1 MASVIDQIDLY
12 LKKLSDSKQDSKQE
26 EFLKGLYSIYISP
39 GYLEN
44 RTSFDYCGFRINAT
58 IFRPIAYK
66 YVQLHPES
74 PEIEEKFYRV
84 KRAEAIKFLHID
96 VTEYEHQFNRFL
108 NGETLTS
115 AEKGKA
121 EKFANQYATSKESR
135 QYRQVKASMKAP
147 VVKNTKAAIAYRK
160 FCECGYTGDFFAL
173 CKDLKVSRAKLV
185 ILPLQYIETELKG
198 AEKEEAIKKNLH
210 TMRQFIEQLQQVEH
224 DKKVQDAKTLL
235 EGVLATDARDISALC
250 KQLSISREEIEKALD
265 CLKDENH
272 SDIQE
277 LLSQVAS
284 KYQMENILLS
294 SRIKK
299 VARIVKADAE
309 KGFPNSCYRML
320 EYALYIGQPT
330 GETLYEAK
338 KILPEEEYR
347 PFSKMVRLYDQYKQ
361 FSCLYHVGMVFQE
374 KRFHQEQDGSFTDS
388 VYQLN
393 DDEKQSI
400 LDFFKRHDIPFNY
413 TFYSVASKR
422 IKDGSFDPNGDLTL
436 DGKIFPSP
444 TEKVNQKNFD

>member
-39 GYLEN
+39 SYLEN

-74 PEIEEKFYRV
+74 PEIEEKFFRV
-84 KRAEAIKFLHID
+84 KKAEAIKFLHID

-121 EKFANQYATSKESR
+121 EKFANQYATSRESR

-160 FCECGYTGDFFAL
+160 FCECGYTDDFFAL

-272 SDIQE
+272 SGIQE

-413 TFYSVASKR
+413 TLYSVASKR

>member
-44 RTSFDYCGFRINAT
+44 RTSFDYCGFRINAI

-74 PEIEEKFYRV
+74 PEIEEKFFRV
-84 KRAEAIKFLHID
+84 KKAEAIKFLHID

-121 EKFANQYATSKESR
+121 EKFANQYATSRESR

-160 FCECGYTGDFFAL
+160 FCECGYTDDFFAL

-235 EGVLATDARDISALC
+235 EGVLATDAHDISALC

-347 PFSKMVRLYDQYKQ
+347 PFSKMIRLYDQYKQ

-413 TFYSVASKR
+413 TLYSVASKR

>member
-44 RTSFDYCGFRINAT
+44 RTSFDYCGFRISAT

-74 PEIEEKFYRV
+74 PEIEEKYFQV

-121 EKFANQYATSKESR
+121 EKFANQYATSRESR

-160 FCECGYTGDFFAL
+160 FCECGYTDDFFAL

-235 EGVLATDARDISALC
+235 EGVLATDAHDISALC

-272 SDIQE
+272 SNVQE

-330 GETLYEAK
+330 GETLYKAK

-374 KRFHQEQDGSFTDS
+374 KSFHQEQDGSFTDS

-393 DDEKQSI
+393 DEEKQSI

-413 TFYSVASKR
+413 TLYSVASKR

-436 DGKIFPSP
+436 DGKIFPNP

>member
-74 PEIEEKFYRV
+74 PEIEEKYFQV

-121 EKFANQYATSKESR
+121 EKFANQYATSRESR

-235 EGVLATDARDISALC
+235 EGVLATDAHDISALC

-272 SDIQE
+272 SDVQE

-413 TFYSVASKR
+413 TLYSVASKR
-422 IKDGSFDPNGDLTL
+422 IKDGSFDPNGDLNL

>member
-39 GYLEN
+39 SYLEN

-74 PEIEEKFYRV
+74 PEIEEKFFRV
-84 KRAEAIKFLHID
+84 KKAEAIKFLHID

-160 FCECGYTGDFFAL
+160 FCECGYTDDFFAL

-235 EGVLATDARDISALC
+235 EGVLATDAHDISALC
-250 KQLSISREEIEKALD
+250 KQLSISSEEIEKALD

-393 DDEKQSI
+393 DEEKQSI

-413 TFYSVASKR
+413 TLYSVASKR

>member
-250 KQLSISREEIEKALD
+250 KQLSISREEIGKALD

-272 SDIQE
+272 SDVQE

-347 PFSKMVRLYDQYKQ
+347 PFSKMVRLYDQHKQ

-413 TFYSVASKR
+413 TLYSVASKR

>member
-12 LKKLSDSKQDSKQE
+12 LKTLSDSKQDSKQE

-39 GYLEN
+39 SYLEN

-84 KRAEAIKFLHID
+84 KKAEAIKFLHSN
-96 VTEYEHQFNRFL
+96 VTEYERQFNRFL
-108 NGETLTS
+108 NGEKLTS
-115 AEKGKA
+115 SEKANAEKY
-121 EKFANQYATSKESR
+121 ANQYATSKESR

-277 LLSQVAS
+277 LLSQVAN

-347 PFSKMVRLYDQYKQ
+347 PFSKMLRLYDQYKQ

-413 TFYSVASKR
+413 TLYSVASKR

>member
-1 MASVIDQIDLY
+1 
-12 LKKLSDSKQDSKQE
+12 
-26 EFLKGLYSIYISP
+26 
-39 GYLEN
+39 
-44 RTSFDYCGFRINAT
+44 
-58 IFRPIAYK
+58 
-66 YVQLHPES
+66 
-74 PEIEEKFYRV
+74 
-84 KRAEAIKFLHID
+84 
-96 VTEYEHQFNRFL
+96 
-108 NGETLTS
+108 
-115 AEKGKA
+115 
-121 EKFANQYATSKESR
+121 
-135 QYRQVKASMKAP
+135 MKAP

-160 FCECGYTGDFFAL
+160 FCECGYTDDFFAL

-210 TMRQFIEQLQQVEH
+210 TMRQFIEQSQQVEH

-272 SDIQE
+272 SDVQE

-393 DDEKQSI
+393 DEEKQSI

-413 TFYSVASKR
+413 TLYSVASKR

>member
-74 PEIEEKFYRV
+74 PEIEEKYFQV

-160 FCECGYTGDFFAL
+160 FCECGYTDDFFAL

-235 EGVLATDARDISALC
+235 EGVLATDAHDISALC

-272 SDIQE
+272 SDVQE

-388 VYQLN
+388 VHQLN
-393 DDEKQSI
+393 DEEKQSI

-413 TFYSVASKR
+413 ALYSVASKR

-436 DGKIFPSP
+436 DGKIFPNP

>member
-1 MASVIDQIDLY
+1 MNV
-12 LKKLSDSKQDSKQE
+12 
-26 EFLKGLYSIYISP
+26 
-39 GYLEN
+39 
-44 RTSFDYCGFRINAT
+44 
-58 IFRPIAYK
+58 
-66 YVQLHPES
+66 
-74 PEIEEKFYRV
+74 
-84 KRAEAIKFLHID
+84 AIRMI
-96 VTEYEHQFNRFL
+96 
-108 NGETLTS
+108 
-115 AEKGKA
+115 
-121 EKFANQYATSKESR
+121 
-135 QYRQVKASMKAP
+135 
-147 VVKNTKAAIAYRK
+147 
-160 FCECGYTGDFFAL
+160 FFAL

-309 KGFPNSCYRML
+309 KGSL
-320 EYALYIGQPT
+320 
-330 GETLYEAK
+330 
-338 KILPEEEYR
+338 ILAI
-347 PFSKMVRLYDQYKQ
+347 V
-361 FSCLYHVGMVFQE
+361 C
-374 KRFHQEQDGSFTDS
+374 
-388 VYQLN
+388 
-393 DDEKQSI
+393 
-400 LDFFKRHDIPFNY
+400 
-413 TFYSVASKR
+413 
-422 IKDGSFDPNGDLTL
+422 
-436 DGKIFPSP
+436 
-444 TEKVNQKNFD
+444 

>member
-250 KQLSISREEIEKALD
+250 KQLSISREEIGKALD

-272 SDIQE
+272 SDVQE

-347 PFSKMVRLYDQYKQ
+347 PFSKMVRLYDQHKQ

-388 VYQLN
+388 VHQLN
-393 DDEKQSI
+393 DEEKQSI

-413 TFYSVASKR
+413 TLYSVASKR

-436 DGKIFPSP
+436 DGKIFPSS

>member
-74 PEIEEKFYRV
+74 PEIEEKYFQV

-160 FCECGYTGDFFAL
+160 FCECGYTDDFFAL

-235 EGVLATDARDISALC
+235 EGVLATDAHDISALC

-272 SDIQE
+272 SDVQE

-393 DDEKQSI
+393 DEEKQSI

-413 TFYSVASKR
+413 ALYSVALKR

>member
-74 PEIEEKFYRV
+74 PEIEEKYFQV

-108 NGETLTS
+108 NGEKLTLS
-115 AEKGKA
+115 EKANAEKY
-121 EKFANQYATSKESR
+121 ANQYATSRESR

-160 FCECGYTGDFFAL
+160 FCECGYTDDFFAL

-272 SDIQE
+272 SDVQE

-320 EYALYIGQPT
+320 EYALYIEQPT

-413 TFYSVASKR
+413 TLYFVALKR

>member
-121 EKFANQYATSKESR
+121 EKFANQYATSRESR

-413 TFYSVASKR
+413 TLYSVASKR

>member
-39 GYLEN
+39 SYLEN

-74 PEIEEKFYRV
+74 PEIEEKFFRV
-84 KRAEAIKFLHID
+84 KKAEAIKFLHSN

-121 EKFANQYATSKESR
+121 EKFANQYATSRESR

-160 FCECGYTGDFFAL
+160 FCECGYTDDFFAL

-272 SDIQE
+272 SGIQE

-413 TFYSVASKR
+413 TLYSVASKR

>member
-121 EKFANQYATSKESR
+121 EKFANQYATSRESR

-160 FCECGYTGDFFAL
+160 FCECGYTDDFFAL
-173 CKDLKVSRAKLV
+173 CKDLKASRAKLV

-338 KILPEEEYR
+338 KIMPEEEYR
-347 PFSKMVRLYDQYKQ
+347 PFSKMVRLYNQYKQ

-393 DDEKQSI
+393 DEEKQSI

-413 TFYSVASKR
+413 TLYSVASKR

>member
-413 TFYSVASKR
+413 TLYSVASKR

>member
-39 GYLEN
+39 SYLEN

-74 PEIEEKFYRV
+74 PEIEEKFFRV
-84 KRAEAIKFLHID
+84 KKAEAIKFLHSN
-96 VTEYEHQFNRFL
+96 VTEYERQFNRFL
-108 NGETLTS
+108 NGEKLTS
-115 AEKGKA
+115 SEKANAEKY
-121 EKFANQYATSKESR
+121 ANQYATSKESR

-147 VVKNTKAAIAYRK
+147 VVKNTKAAIA
-160 FCECGYTGDFFAL
+160 CECGYTDDFFAL

-198 AEKEEAIKKNLH
+198 VEKEEAIKKNLH

-413 TFYSVASKR
+413 TLYSVASKR